1 MSALS
6 KVTRDE
12 YLEKWLVVPLG
23 LPGAAGGTTLT
34 NVDTDADTAV
44 AEIPITRNC
53 LLRKVG
59 VGYTSSTGTSPK
71 LTVKAKRGSTVLT
84 SAQATADA
92 TAAITD
98 PPVQTF
104 LKKGELLTVAIRSSN
119 DDNDFVNP
127 TAVVVLCPVFVDEDV

>member
-12 YLEKWLVVPLG
+12 YLEKVLVVPLG

-34 NVDTDADTAV
+34 NVATSDLAV

-59 VGYTSSTGTSPK
+59 VGYTSSTGTTPK

-92 TAAITD
+92 MAAITD
-98 PPVQTF
+98 PPVTTF
-104 LKKGELLTVAIRSSN
+104 LKKGELLTVAIASFN
-119 DDNDFVNP
+119 ADNDFVNP

>member
-12 YLEKWLVVPLG
+12 YLEKVLVVPLG

-34 NVDTDADTAV
+34 NVATSDLAV

-59 VGYTSSTGTSPK
+59 VGYTSSTGTTPK

-98 PPVQTF
+98 PPVTTF
-104 LKKGELLTVAIRSSN
+104 LKKGELLTVAIASFN
-119 DDNDFVNP
+119 ADNDFVNP